1 MTHAGHARAIL
12 RLGLPLIGS
21 HVAQFGIVLTDAL
34 MLGWYDVETLAAQV
48 IGGTFWFV
56 FFIVASGFAWGIVPM
71 VAAAAAR
78 GEQVQ
83 IRRVTRMCMWLSL
96 MAAAAAMP
104 FLLSTERLL
113 LLMGQVPGTAE
124 LAGQYQDI
132 AGWSIFPALLVMVLK
147 SYLSALER
155 TRVVLWATLAA
166 VGVNAAINY
175 ALIFGHFG
183 APEMGIRGAAVATLA
198 VNLVIGGLLA
208 LYAVRAMPHHQLFV
222 RFWRPDPEAFGRVF
236 RLGWPIGLTSL
247 AEAGLFT
254 ASSLMMG
261 WLGTVPLAAHGIALQ
276 IASIAFMVHLGL
288 SNAATVRAGNAMG
301 RGDALGLRRGALVA
315 TAMSVGAALVTVTVM
330 LSLPELLIGAFID
343 PADPAHD
350 EVLATGVLLLV
361 AAAFFQLADGGQV
374 MALGLLR
381 GIQDTRV
388 PMWMAGVSYWVLGV
402 PASYVLAFR
411 LGWDGI
417 GIWVGLALGL
427 ALAWLLLSW
436 RFWTWGVRLP
446 MGPQAPRAVSG

>member
-166 VGVNAAINY
+166 VGVNVAINY

-436 RFWTWGVRLP
+436 RFWTWGVRRP

>member
-411 LGWDGI
+411 LGWGGI
-417 GIWVGLALGL
+417 GLWVGLALGL

-436 RFWTWGVRLP
+436 RFWTWGVRRP
-446 MGPQAPRAVSG
+446 MGPQARRAVSG